1 MWTPDT
7 YIANAVS
14 SSAPSAPKPQK
25 STRVNI
31 VKKMSTTHNI
41 FQIYK
46 TGLIVQRERLS
57 LTISC
62 PLNLRSFPFDKET
75 CVIKFE
81 SYAYPLSEVK
91 YKWKTFSNGS
101 TITIGRRKRADV
113 NLVQLLP
120 FEKQKTVDGEIKSY
134 LRLKMFL
141 GNVII
146 NNKICKFGIIFFRSP
161 NRVLSK

>member
-1 MWTPDT
+1 
-7 YIANAVS
+7 
-14 SSAPSAPKPQK
+14 
-25 STRVNI
+25 
-31 VKKMSTTHNI
+31 MSTTYYHI

-57 LTISC
+57 LTIAC
-62 PLNLRSFPFDKET
+62 PLKTIRSFPFDKET

-120 FEKQKTVDGEIKSY
+120 FEKQKSVDGETKSY
-134 LRLKMFL
+134 LRLRILL
-141 GNVII
+141 GNVKI
-146 NNKICKFGIIFFRSP
+146 NNGFQDKFCIIFFRP
-161 NRVLSK
+161 ANCVLSE